1 MVRSENTFS
10 REQLKQFLLVD
21 WETQMTILRH
31 LFYLCF
37 QMEPNTPPV
46 RAYQLFEITYLTI
59 LGQTLDVCGGQSL
72 HNNYRQGLMDLAD
85 WHKQHKDR

>member
-10 REQLKQFLLVD
+10 REQLKRFLLVD

-46 RAYQLFEITYLTI
+46 RAYQLFEITNLTVFRSN
-59 LGQTLDVCGGQSL
+59 LGRLRGSKSPQ
-72 HNNYRQGLMDLAD
+72 
-85 WHKQHKDR
+85 